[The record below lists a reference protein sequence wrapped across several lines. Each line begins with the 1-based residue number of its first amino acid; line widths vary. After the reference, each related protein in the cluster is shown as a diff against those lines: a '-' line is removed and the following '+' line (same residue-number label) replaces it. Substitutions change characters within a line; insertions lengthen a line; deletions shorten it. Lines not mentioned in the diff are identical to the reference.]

1 MSSKSVIQAGRKL
14 STMAVSHHSHMAPKV
29 VFSDFA
35 TRILPNLSLQQSKK
49 AAETARVAQMTKT
62 MFHNEPPLDP
72 RDYGYRVAP
81 MMEKPPLY
89 TSTVVVEPDS
99 YGTTS
104 TLGKIIC
111 AEDCAPAEEF
121 LAAQREWDSLLDM
134 EPTRPHFEYYKED
147 PYNQFEDSIAAQDLF
162 AYIDS
167 HGDMEEAA

>member
-29 VFSDFA
+29 VLSDFA

-49 AAETARVAQMTKT
+49 AAEPARAQMAKT

-81 MMEKPPLY
+81 MMEKPPIY
-89 TSTVVVEPDS
+89 TSTVVSEPDS

-147 PYNQFEDSIAAQDLF
+147 PYNQFEDSIAARDLF
-162 AYIDS
+162 AYISD
-167 HGDMEEAA
+167 DLLEEAA